1 MTAIAWVART
11 YRYDQRTFWRMPQ
24 AAFFTV
30 LMPVMMLVI
39 FSTLNGGDDLDELQ
53 VAYARYLLVGMT
65 AFSLVGAAYGNLAGR
80 ITWRREMGIYQRL
93 RTTPLPAWA
102 LVAGQ
107 VAGAVTV
114 VILTLAVLMTIS
126 AVFFDVAMPT
136 NWPLFVA
143 VVACGTACCAAIGAA
158 VSTFI
163 TSVESAD
170 SVIFATML
178 PLTFISGV
186 FDYIEPDSTIAR
198 VADVFPIRHIVLST
212 MDAFGLQQHGSIA
225 QHFAVM
231 AAWTAVGLFVA
242 VRRFRWAPHR

>member
-1 MTAIAWVART
+1 MTAIAWVTRT

-39 FSTLNGGDDLDELQ
+39 FSALNGDEKVDELQ
-53 VAYARYLLVGMT
+53 VAAARYLLVGMV
-65 AFSLVGAAYGNLAGR
+65 AFTLVGAAYGSLAGR

-93 RTTPLPAWA
+93 RTTPVPAWA

-107 VAGAVTV
+107 VASAVTMV
-114 VILTLAVLMTIS
+114 MLTLAVLMTIS

-136 NWPLFVA
+136 NWALFVA
-143 VVACGTACCAAIGAA
+143 VVALGTACCAAIGAA

-170 SVIFATML
+170 PVIFATML

-186 FDYIEPDSTIAR
+186 FDYIPDDSMISR
-198 VADVFPIRHIVLST
+198 VAGVFPVRHIVLAT
-212 MDAFGLQQHGSIA
+212 MDAFGLPEHGSITR
-225 QHFAVM
+225 HFAVM
-231 AAWTAVGLFVA
+231 AAWMVVGLLVA
-242 VRRFRWAPHR
+242 VRRFRWAPSR

>member
-1 MTAIAWVART
+1 MTSIAWVART

-39 FSTLNGGDDLDELQ
+39 FSTLNGDNEVDELK
-53 VAYARYLLVGMT
+53 VAAARYLLVGMV
-65 AFSLVGAAYGNLAGR
+65 AFTLVGAAYGNLAGR
-80 ITWRREMGIYQRL
+80 ITWRRELGIYQRL
-93 RTTPLPAWA
+93 RTTPVPAWA

-126 AVFFDVAMPT
+126 GVFFDVAMPT
-136 NWPLFVA
+136 NWPLFLA
-143 VVACGTACCAAIGAA
+143 VVALGTACCAAIGAA

-170 SVIFATML
+170 PVWSTSTLSVTSSWSRSPGMPEARSTL
-178 PLTFISGV
+178 PTSSAKL
-186 FDYIEPDSTIAR
+186 
-198 VADVFPIRHIVLST
+198 
-212 MDAFGLQQHGSIA
+212 
-225 QHFAVM
+225 
-231 AAWTAVGLFVA
+231 
-242 VRRFRWAPHR
+242 RR

>member
-39 FSTLNGGDDLDELQ
+39 FSTLNGGDLDELH

-65 AFSLVGAAYGNLAGR
+65 AFSVVGAAYGNLAAR

-93 RTTPLPAWA
+93 RTTPVPAWA

-107 VAGAVTV
+107 VAGAVTM

-126 AVFFDVAMPT
+126 AAFFDVAMPT
-136 NWPLFVA
+136 NWPLFLGA
-143 VVACGTACCAAIGAA
+143 MILGTACCAALGAA
-158 VSTFI
+158 MSTVVK
-163 TSVESAD
+163 SVEAID
-170 SVIFATML
+170 PVIWATML
-178 PLTFISGV
+178 PLTFISGI
-186 FDYIEPDSTIAR
+186 FQYIENDSLI
-198 VADVFPIRHIVLST
+198 ADVAAGFPLRHMLLLN
-212 MDAFGLQQHGSIA
+212 MNAFGIQNDGQVA

-231 AAWTAVGLFVA
+231 AAWMVVALVVA